1 MTASPSSGSLP
12 KPRVLVVDDDKAVR
26 ESLRRSLEF
35 NGYDVSLAADGAE
48 ALAGLST
55 SGAGALPDVVVM
67 DVMMPRLDGIEA
79 TRALRAAG
87 NDVPILVLTAR
98 DAVGDRVEG
107 LDAGADDYLTKPF
120 ALQELLA
127 RLRALLRRVV
137 TPEEAA
143 DETLTFA
150 DLTMDIATREV
161 RRGDRPVELT
171 RTEFTLL
178 EMFLRRPRR
187 VLERSFILEEVWG
200 YDFPT
205 TANSLEVYVGY
216 LRRKTEAEGEPRLI
230 HTVRGVGYV
239 LKES

>member
-1 MTASPSSGSLP
+1 MNGSHGSAEP
-12 KPRVLVVDDDKAVR
+12 RPRVLVVDDDRAVR
-26 ESLRRSLEF
+26 DSLRRSLEF
-35 NGYDVSLAADGAE
+35 NGYDVSLAEDGAQ
-48 ALAGLST
+48 ALAGI
-55 SGAGALPDVVVM
+55 GASNPDVVIM
-67 DVMMPRLDGIEA
+67 DVMMPRLDGVE
-79 TRALRAAG
+79 TTKALRSAG
-87 NDVPILVLTAR
+87 NDVPVLVLTAR

-127 RLRALLRRVV
+127 RLRALLRRAVP
-137 TPEEAA
+137 TAEEAEVLA
-143 DETLTFA
+143 FA
-150 DLTMDIATREV
+150 DLSLDPATREV
-161 RRGDRPVELT
+161 LRGQRAIELT

-216 LRRKTEAEGEPRLI
+216 LRRKTEAEGESRLI